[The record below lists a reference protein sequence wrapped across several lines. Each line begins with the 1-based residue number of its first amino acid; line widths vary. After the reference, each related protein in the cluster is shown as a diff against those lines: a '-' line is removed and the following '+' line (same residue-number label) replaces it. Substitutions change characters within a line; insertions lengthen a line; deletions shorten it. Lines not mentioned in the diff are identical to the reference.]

1 MPSDA
6 ACVESDRLVREY
18 VSRGESLY
26 AVDAQALEELRP
38 DLIITQDLCHVCA
51 ASPDDLGAALAR
63 FAERPEVL
71 CLNPQD
77 LGDVWR
83 DLLWVGEETRRGRA
97 AETLLEKIGE
107 RLGPRERKVAQS
119 SERPRV
125 AFLEWLQPF

>member
-1 MPSDA
+1 M
-6 ACVESDRLVREY
+6 DRLVREY
-18 VSRGESLY
+18 VARGESLY
-26 AVDAQALEELRP
+26 TVDAQALKHLAA
-38 DLIITQDLCHVCA
+38 DVIITQDLCHVCA

-83 DLLWVGEETRRGRA
+83 DILWVGEETRRGRA

-107 RLGPRERKVAQS
+107 RLGSLEQKV
-119 SERPRV
+119 
-125 AFLEWLQPF
+125 